1 MKGNLFVSTV
11 NVGNILGATELQRPN
26 VYSYKELK
34 AETDNFSDEKK
45 LGEGSFGVVY
55 KVR

>member
-1 MKGNLFVSTV
+1 MSTV